1 MTEPRIFATIDLEAE
16 GKRFGALNV
25 PHSSNESAW
34 GAIRVPVVV
43 AKGGAGPTLLL
54 VGGNHGDEYEG
65 PIALLKLA
73 RALDPARLAG
83 RVIILPALNLP
94 AVLAATRVSPID
106 GLNMNRA
113 FPGDPRGTPSA
124 MIADYVTRRL
134 LPLADAVIDLHT
146 GGKTLDFVPF
156 IGMHILPDPALME
169 RSKAALLAFGAPI
182 SLVIEELDMTGML
195 DSEVEV
201 LGKPFLFTE
210 LGGAGMARA
219 SHVRIA
225 ERGVRNLLA
234 HFGLLEGE
242 VEAAPSRL
250 MHSPD
255 AACFV
260 ISEDRGLY
268 EPLLDLGEE
277 VAAGQAVGQV
287 HDVEKPARAA
297 AVVHA
302 ARAGLMIGRHVPGL
316 TRPGDCLAVLAT
328 DHQ

>member
-1 MTEPRIFATIDLEAE
+1 MTEPRVVATIDLEAE

-43 AKGGAGPTLLL
+43 ARGGAGPTLLL

-73 RALDPARLAG
+73 RSLDPARLAG
-83 RVIILPALNLP
+83 RVIIFPALNLP

-106 GLNMNRA
+106 QLNMNRA
-113 FPGDPRGTPSA
+113 FPGDPRGTPTA

-134 LPLADAVIDLHT
+134 LPLADAVVDLHT

-156 IGMHILPDPALME
+156 IGMHVLPDAASME
-169 RSKAALLAFGAPI
+169 RTRAALLAFAAPV
-182 SLVIEELDMTGML
+182 SLLIEELDATGML
-195 DSEVEV
+195 DSEVEAR
-201 LGKPFLFTE
+201 GKPFLFTE

-219 SHVRIA
+219 GHVRIA
-225 ERGVRNLLA
+225 ERGLRNLLV
-234 HFGLLEGE
+234 HFGLTDGE
-242 VEAAPSRL
+242 VEPASSRL

-277 VAAGQAVGQV
+277 VAAGQPVGQV
-287 HDVEKPARAA
+287 HDIEKPARAA

-302 ARAGLMIGRHVPGL
+302 ARPGMLIGRHVPGL
-316 TRPGDCLAVLAT
+316 TRPGDCLALLAT
-328 DHQ
+328 DLP